1 VNRPAPIALV
11 AAVALA
17 CCPTAAAD
25 LPDETAL
32 AEAYAP
38 IVRLV
43 EQPEECGPGEPYLPI
58 DVDVLFDEP
67 TVALRGPW
75 GGAGADL
82 VEVGPSAA
90 DLSRRLFEYH
100 LDFPGNALDPG
111 CGYEQWARRIS
122 EGASPTVYAHV
133 ATDPG
138 YPGQLSLQYWLFY
151 VFNDWN
157 NLHEGDWEMIQ
168 LVFDADDARAAL
180 SREPTSI
187 GYSQHQGAER
197 ATWGEE
203 KLELVGGRHPVVR
216 PAAGS
221 HANFY
226 EEALYLGS
234 SGAEGVGCDDTTG
247 PTVDLRPIVRTIPS
261 DPQQAQAAFPWIAFE
276 GRWGEFQRSPF
287 NGPRGPNLTMRWTE
301 PIEWSQGW
309 RDRSLAV
316 PGGGV
321 LGTETT
327 DFFCGAVERGSEALR
342 RLLDDPLPV
351 LAILAALITLVL
363 YGLSRTMWRPGAPL
377 RLARRRAWGQILAA
391 AGRMYVS
398 RIGLFTGI
406 GILFLP
412 ISGLITLLQA
422 TVLRAS
428 NVVGIQTEG
437 ESTGLLVF
445 LVLVIGTTLTLL
457 GLALVQAATACALV
471 RIDAGESIGPV
482 QAYRRAL
489 VQIRPLLGAVAIG
502 VAVWVAL
509 STTAI
514 LIPVAIW
521 LAIRWSLLAQVV
533 ELEGESA
540 AGALHRSS
548 RLVRGRWLRVAS
560 LVGVGAVLTLAAGP
574 LLGGL
579 LILATEAPLPL
590 VNLVAGVVYAL
601 AMPYVALTT
610 SYVYFDA
617 RTRVELEP
625 ADDPEQ
631 LPAEIELTPPN

>member
-1 VNRPAPIALV
+1 VSRPAPLALV

-38 IVRLV
+38 VVRLV
-43 EQPEECGPGEPYLPI
+43 EQAEECGSGESYLPI
-58 DVDVLFDEP
+58 DVEVLFDEP
-67 TVALRGPW
+67 TVGLRGPW
-75 GGAGADL
+75 GDDL
-82 VEVGPSAA
+82 VEIGPSAA

-111 CGYEQWARRIS
+111 CGYERWARRIS
-122 EGASPTVYAHV
+122 EGTSPTVYAHV

-157 NLHEGDWEMIQ
+157 NLHEGDWEMVQ
-168 LVFDADDARAAL
+168 LVFEAADASEAR
-180 SREPTSI
+180 SREPTSV

-197 ATWGEE
+197 ATWGED
-203 KLELVGGRHPVVR
+203 KLELVDGRHPVVH

-226 EEALYLGS
+226 EEALFLGS
-234 SGAEGVGCDDTTG
+234 SGEEGVGCDDTTG
-247 PTVDLRPIVRTIPS
+247 PTFDVRPVVRTIPS
-261 DPQQAQAAFPWIAFE
+261 DPEQARAAFPWIEFA

-287 NGPRGPNLTMRWTE
+287 NGPRGPNLTARWTE
-301 PIEWSQGW
+301 PIEWSKGW

-321 LGTETT
+321 LGTGTT

-342 RLLDDPLPV
+342 RLIDDPLPV

-422 TVLRAS
+422 TVLRVS

-437 ESTGLLVF
+437 ESTGLLVL
-445 LVLVIGTTLTLL
+445 LVLVIGTTLTLM

-509 STTAI
+509 SATAI

-521 LAIRWSLLAQVV
+521 LAIRWALLAQVI
-533 ELEGESA
+533 ELERRPA
-540 AGALHRSS
+540 TGALRSSS

-579 LILATEAPLPL
+579 LILATEAPLAL
-590 VNLVAGVVYAL
+590 LNLVAGVVYAL
-601 AMPYVALTT
+601 AMPFVALTT

-625 ADDPEQ
+625 ADDPKV
-631 LPAEIELTPPN
+631 LPAEIDLSSSH

>member
-1 VNRPAPIALV
+1 VNRPAPLALV

-17 CCPTAAAD
+17 CCPVAAAD
-25 LPDETAL
+25 LADETAL

-38 IVRLV
+38 VVRLV
-43 EQPEECGPGEPYLPI
+43 EQLEECGPGEPYLPI

-75 GGAGADL
+75 GGAGGDL

-100 LDFPGNALDPG
+100 LDFPGHALDPR
-111 CGYEQWARRIS
+111 CDYERWARQLT
-122 EGASPTVYAHV
+122 EGHEPTVYAHV

-138 YPGQLSLQYWLFY
+138 YPGELSLQYWLFY

-168 LVFDADDARAAL
+168 LNFEVGDASQAL

-203 KLELVGGRHPVVR
+203 KLELVDGRHPVVR

-234 SGAEGVGCDDTTG
+234 SGGEGVGCDDTTG
-247 PTVDLRPIVRTIPS
+247 PTVDVRPIVRTIPS
-261 DPQQAQAAFPWIAFE
+261 DPEQARAAFPWIAFE

-287 NGPRGPNLTMRWTE
+287 NGPRGPNLTMRWAE
-301 PIEWSQGW
+301 PIEWSQDW

-321 LGTETT
+321 LGTGTT
-327 DFFCGAVERGSEALR
+327 DFFCGAVEGGSEALR

-351 LAILAALITLVL
+351 LAVLAALITLAL
-363 YGLSRTMWRPGAPL
+363 YGLSRTVWRPGAPL

-391 AGRMYVS
+391 AGRMYVW

-422 TVLRAS
+422 TVLRVS

-445 LVLVIGTTLTLL
+445 SVLVIGTTLTLM

-471 RIDAGESIGPV
+471 RIDAGEPIGPV
-482 QAYRRAL
+482 HAYRRAL
-489 VQIRPLLGAVAIG
+489 VQVRPLLGAVAIG

-521 LAIRWSLLAQVV
+521 LAIRWALLAQVI
-533 ELEGESA
+533 ELERRPATSA
-540 AGALHRSS
+540 LRRSG

-560 LVGVGAVLTLAAGP
+560 LVGAGAVLTLAAGP

-579 LILATEAPLPL
+579 LILATKAPLAL
-590 VNLVAGVVYAL
+590 LNLVAGVVYAL
-601 AMPYVALTT
+601 AMPFVALTT

-617 RTRVELEP
+617 RTRDELEP
-625 ADDPEQ
+625 TEEPGE
-631 LPAEIELTPPN
+631 LPAEIELT